1 MQQNKECI
9 IIDTRYITLNQWTC
23 LTSYPEV
30 FKDKHTCPKE
40 QLRNK
45 TSILVYIF
53 VNFVL

>member
-45 TSILVYIF
+45 TSILFYIF